1 MIEKIYK
8 KCIEW
13 ASHKSS
19 KFFLA
24 IVSFTESSFFPIP
37 PDIMIIPIRCFS
49 CGGLIAHK
57 WDEFNDKVSAG
68 IEVSQAMDEVGLDR
82 YCCRRMY
89 LGHVELIHEAAPF
102 STYRKKS

>member
-1 MIEKIYK
+1 MNTFALIEVYLLTTHVEKNQSTNLVAVR
-8 KCIEW
+8 ER
-13 ASHKSS
+13 KS
-19 KFFLA
+19 KNL
-24 IVSFTESSFFPIP
+24 TG
-37 PDIMIIPIRCFS
+37 DIMIIPIRCFS